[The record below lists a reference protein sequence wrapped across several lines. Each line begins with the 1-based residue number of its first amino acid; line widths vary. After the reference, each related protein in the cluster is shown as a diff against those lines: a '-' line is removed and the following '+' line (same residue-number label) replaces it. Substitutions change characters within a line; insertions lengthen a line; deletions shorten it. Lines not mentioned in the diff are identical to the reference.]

1 MTPTA
6 ISLITLSAF
15 SHAFWNLLGKRRQP
29 SVAFFLVANG
39 TAAVCL
45 IPVLIWNHQLVSQI
59 SWGVWGLIAVTGIF
73 QAIYFSGL
81 AAAYQRGDMSLAY
94 PLARAVPVLLI
105 VGVNFLMGRSYQIGA
120 GGMVGMVL
128 VAIGCIILPLP
139 EFKQFRIE
147 HYLTAVCLFALVAA
161 VGTTGYTIV
170 DDVAL
175 RSLRSLPQQNAGVG
189 GTTLTYMALEALS
202 ITVMLS
208 VVMLFRRQDRI
219 ALAQTWA
226 DHRLYAGTAGLII
239 VATYGLVLTSM
250 AYVTNVSYVAAF
262 RQLSIPIGAVLG
274 LTIQKEK
281 GQLPKLVGI
290 GVVFI
295 GLILVGLG

>member
-1 MTPTA
+1 
-6 ISLITLSAF
+6 
-15 SHAFWNLLGKRRQP
+15 
-29 SVAFFLVANG
+29 
-39 TAAVCL
+39 
-45 IPVLIWNHQLVSQI
+45 
-59 SWGVWGLIAVTGIF
+59 
-73 QAIYFSGL
+73 
-81 AAAYQRGDMSLAY
+81 
-94 PLARAVPVLLI
+94 
-105 VGVNFLMGRSYQIGA
+105 
-120 GGMVGMVL
+120 
-128 VAIGCIILPLP
+128 
-139 EFKQFRIE
+139 
-147 HYLTAVCLFALVAA
+147 
-161 VGTTGYTIV
+161 
-170 DDVAL
+170 
-175 RSLRSLPQQNAGVG
+175 
-189 GTTLTYMALEALS
+189 
-202 ITVMLS
+202 
-208 VVMLFRRQDRI
+208 MLFRRQDRI